1 VIDWDLA
8 FVSKRT
14 LQTLESEA
22 SREELACELLR
33 VINFLSLLNGFR
45 LFSDVYQFESRLFV
59 TRFEV

>member
-45 LFSDVYQFESRLFV
+45 LFSDIYQFESRLFV
-59 TRFEV
+59 TGFEV

>member
-8 FVSKRT
+8 VVSKRT
-14 LQTLESEA
+14 VQTLESEA
-22 SREELACELLR
+22 SREELACEFLR
-33 VINFLSLLNGFR
+33 VISFLSLLNGFH